1 LLTLSHIK
9 LTKMPLTHTA
19 KYPIVDPA
27 PSVSKAI
34 ANYNLKDLGTITLLS
49 TSFYVY
55 GWLSGKLNEFI
66 Y

>member
-1 LLTLSHIK
+1 
-9 LTKMPLTHTA
+9 MPLTHTA

-34 ANYNLKDLGTITLLS
+34 ANYNLKDLCTITLLS

-55 GWLSGKLNEFI
+55 GWLSGKLMKFM